1 MGFCFLANWL
11 EEFLF
16 KTGFRRNRTPRK
28 VNLSNAYIGFLHL
41 IGDSFGGGIYSVK
54 QSYDVDECYEQDV
67 GTEEIFS
74 REIKPLIP
82 GLFGGQN
89 ITVFAYGP
97 RNSGKTY
104 TIQVGTLHF
113 PLIWFY

>member
-1 MGFCFLANWL
+1 MI
-11 EEFLF
+11 
-16 KTGFRRNRTPRK
+16 
-28 VNLSNAYIGFLHL
+28 S
-41 IGDSFGGGIYSVK
+41 DSFLGIYSGK
-54 QSYDVDECYEQDV
+54 QRYDVDECYEHDV

-89 ITVFAYGP
+89 VTVFAYGP

-104 TIQVGTLHF
+104 TIQVGTVHF
-113 PLIWFY
+113 PSIMVYFSKTLSTTSWLREGGKGKKILVVK